1 VRKSTSQG
9 VLRSSAE
16 SREKT
21 SHQVWRC
28 VGEEDV
34 LRRIRDGAH
43 SVWRS
48 RERDQIDVELSPLQ
62 QAKFV
67 RFLDSRTCV
76 TKIANLDRAVSEDA
90 SRAMR
95 FQGIPP
101 SREALEQY
109 QKRLER
115 QSSKD
120 FLDHYHSVEEI
131 HNWMEKIQKE
141 NPKKIRLVESEHT
154 SVEGRKILA
163 ARICASEDSSACE
176 SMGKIYIQGLLHAR
190 EWIGGA
196 AVLFVISEMMKL
208 SPNSPLL
215 DFEIVAVPV
224 VNPDGYE
231 FTRLKSGGDRTWR
244 KNRRKN
250 LGGEYVV
257 FEREVR
263 EYHFLY
269 QHHLSLS
276 LLVSHSLPAS
286 LVTFFTSITY
296 HFLYQHHLLS
306 LSLLAPHSLPASL
319 ITFFTSITYHF
330 LYNHHFPYNLQ
341 HSEPSQYSIALLT
354 TTKARENIRTSTRS
368 NTGTSS
374 FNNKLFV
381 IEEYF
386 IIL

>member
-1 VRKSTSQG
+1 MMMMMKRITLIIAIILLQVTLSLSSYDTVKKSTYQG

-76 TKIANLDRAVSEDA
+76 TKIANLDRAVSEDP

-131 HNWMEKIQKE
+131 HSWMEKIQKE

-196 AVLFVISEMMKL
+196 AVIFVISEMMKL

-250 LGGEYVV
+250 LGGTYVV
-257 FEREVR
+257 FKREEV
-263 EYHFLY
+263 
-269 QHHLSLS
+269 S
-276 LLVSHSLPAS
+276 LLFQL
-286 LVTFFTSITY
+286 LTRITY
-296 HFLYQHHLLS
+296 TTHDSHPYPSFARTRLECYLIRNNTSRMLPHLQQYQ
-306 LSLLAPHSLPASL
+306 
-319 ITFFTSITYHF
+319 
-330 LYNHHFPYNLQ
+330 
-341 HSEPSQYSIALLT
+341 
-354 TTKARENIRTSTRS
+354 S
-368 NTGTSS
+368 NVT
-374 FNNKLFV
+374 
-381 IEEYF
+381 E
-386 IIL
+386 ILKY